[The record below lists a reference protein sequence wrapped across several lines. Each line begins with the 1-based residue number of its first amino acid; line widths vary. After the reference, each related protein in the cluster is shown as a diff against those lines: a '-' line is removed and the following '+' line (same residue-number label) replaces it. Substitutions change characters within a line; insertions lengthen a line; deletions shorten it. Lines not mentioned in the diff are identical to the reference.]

1 MQHPVADDQVK
12 RLIAKRRTEKILL
25 HERRVLDVAPVAEPL
40 SQPQRIQTEIRSE
53 DCAIP
58 PHTQEFTELPRAT
71 AALEHLPST
80 RDLLVQKPG
89 KDALPRFLG
98 QALFGIKIVV
108 VGEGVFFVEYF
119 HHIRNVVRLIHGI
132 MRVEEKRN
140 TIVGLVDRATIPAGQ
155 CLIPG
160 NQRAATVWTA
170 QNIEVLCQE
179 FLHSKS
185 HVRRLRSILDPRK
198 SSQGAT
204 ARSLSCFDRLAL
216 APAT

>member
-1 MQHPVADDQVK
+1 MTRSNDSSRNAGRKRFCCTNAAFLMSHRSRNPLASRNEFRQRSVPKTARFHRIPRKLLSCPVPQPHSSTFAPPGICSSK
-12 RLIAKRRTEKILL
+12 SLAKMPCT
-25 HERRVLDVAPVAEPL
+25 
-40 SQPQRIQTEIRSE
+40 
-53 DCAIP
+53 
-58 PHTQEFTELPRAT
+58 
-71 AALEHLPST
+71 
-80 RDLLVQKPG
+80 
-89 KDALPRFLG
+89 RFLG

-179 FLHSKS
+179 FLHRKS